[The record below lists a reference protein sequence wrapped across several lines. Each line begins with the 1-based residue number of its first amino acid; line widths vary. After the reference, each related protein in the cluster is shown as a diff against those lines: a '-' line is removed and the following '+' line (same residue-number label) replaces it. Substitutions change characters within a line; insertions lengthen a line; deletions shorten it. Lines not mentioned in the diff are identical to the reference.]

1 MLNELTDD
9 SLLAALDEIAA
20 DAWRRDGDP
29 GFPTASVEALAT
41 AGALGLGVQQGPAGP
56 QWAAVR
62 AVAAAD
68 PVVGRIYERHLEA
81 AERLARHAPEPLR
94 SDELDAIA
102 IGDRVL
108 GVWDEDDEEDPVR
121 IEDGA
126 VHGTKLHAVGAGGL
140 DRVVILARD
149 RGGTVSA
156 AYADVRGHAEV
167 DRSWRVLRNEPMSA
181 GERVEIRGAP
191 CLATLAAWTLQVE
204 RALRSRAEL
213 RRVAAWM
220 GVVDSLAE
228 NAMESLAGRETQSEE
243 EALAAGRMAAVR
255 RTLDLWLAD
264 AARQAD
270 DDPDA
275 DLTAAAAQTRAALAV
290 VAGSVLQEGVV
301 ATESGTRSP
310 AFARARRELARVPG
324 IERPDTALASAGRE
338 LLRRR
343 RERR

>member
-1 MLNELTDD
+1 MLNECSQEDLF
-9 SLLAALDEIAA
+9 AAVEEIAA
-20 DAWRRDGDP
+20 DAWRREGDP
-29 GFPTASVEALAT
+29 GFPAASVDALAR
-41 AGALGLGVQQGPAGP
+41 AGALGLGVQGGGAMS

-62 AVAAAD
+62 AVSAAD

-81 AERLARHAPEPLR
+81 AEHLSRHAPEPLR
-94 SDELDAIA
+94 SDELDALA
-102 IGDRVL
+102 SGERVL

-121 IEDGA
+121 LEDDAVRGA
-126 VHGTKLHAVGAGGL
+126 KLHAVGAGGL
-140 DRVVILARD
+140 DRAVILAA
-149 RGGTVSA
+149 GAGATVVA
-156 AYADVRGHAEV
+156 AYVDVGDVEV
-167 DRSWRVLRNEPMSA
+167 DRAWRVLRGDPMSS

-191 CLATLAAWTLQVE
+191 VLAALPSWSGHDE
-204 RALRSRAEL
+204 SALRSRGEL

-228 NAMESLAGRETQSEE
+228 SAMDSLAERQTQTEE
-243 EALAAGRMAAVR
+243 EALAAGRMAAAR

-264 AARQAD
+264 AARHAD
-270 DDPDA
+270 EGPDA
-275 DLTAAAAQTRAALAV
+275 DLSAVAAQTRAAIAV
-290 VAGSVLQEGVV
+290 VAGSVLQEGIL

-343 RERR
+343 RAASA